1 MKSVLLACAIA
12 LSAAV
17 PGAAL
22 ADDPSDPAMRNADA
36 RARDAAIIK
45 RLNQQ
50 QLAQVRQRDAG
61 YAEGWRA
68 WRVGGGMREADARA
82 ENARRGAAYEREMAA
97 WRRAVAACEAGRR
110 EYCGG

>member
-68 WRVGGGMREADARA
+68 YRESGGASSADSGA
-82 ENARRGAAYEREMAA
+82 ENARRRVEYQREMAA
-97 WRRAVAACEAGRR
+97 WRRAVAACQAGRW